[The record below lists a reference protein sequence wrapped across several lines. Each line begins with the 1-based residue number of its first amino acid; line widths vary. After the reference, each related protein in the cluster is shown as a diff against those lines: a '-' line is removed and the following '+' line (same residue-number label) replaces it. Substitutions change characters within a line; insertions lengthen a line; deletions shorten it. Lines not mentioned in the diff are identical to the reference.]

1 MGTLSSAEDRSS
13 TIIAF
18 SPGSSNSA
26 PEESPVESPRSEKE
40 EKPATPSALSK
51 PAVDPDEDST
61 SPLKTKPLP
70 KASAVAFQARIKVT
84 GARAGSTSAERE
96 LFTESTTTVLVF
108 ENGGV
113 IRLAAAVTPGQ
124 LLFLTNEESK
134 REIVAQVV
142 RKRAFRPT
150 ECYVELEFTAPAS
163 GFWGTEF
170 SAVAALLPK
179 DEKEAAAAEMVASAE
194 TTADEPEGATPH
206 PMAEEV
212 ESLKK
217 EVEALRSQ
225 LRGLQAHSE
234 PPPPVVA
241 APRMPV
247 PPVLPMPSAP
257 VPPVIAVS
265 NALASPAVTAPP
277 EAPAQREA
285 PTPPADSVPVASF
298 KAKSLPI
305 EPEPVPSWM
314 APASLP
320 KPALGFRAALP
331 KRKRP
336 SRARGQFTPDFRA
349 GLLRLALPCLALV
362 GLIGIL
368 WFKHWLP
375 GMHASKKTMVSAS
388 AGGVTTAASAPKTPP
403 PTPGP
408 AAAQTQ
414 TARPVTGNHAPDS
427 SIGDL
432 DPVSPKSLPGEPVA
446 ESKQSPGSS
455 ESLADLK
462 QPAAR
467 ERATFSGSSFP
478 HSSAKPSPAKVIDAL
493 PTFEQDPNLVPPKLV
508 KFTRAVVSLNEVH
521 DFETGDVVV
530 NAVVDA
536 QGDVQAMNVVSG
548 PPSLRKP
555 AMKAL
560 KNYKYQP
567 ATLNGKPVPA
577 RVTVKIQ
584 FHFEP

>member
-1 MGTLSSAEDRSS
+1 MTTTAS
-13 TIIAF
+13 

-26 PEESPVESPRSEKE
+26 PEEFPVESVRSEKE
-40 EKPATPSALSK
+40 EKPATLSALPE
-51 PAVDPDEDST
+51 PAAEPDEDST
-61 SPLKTKPLP
+61 SPPKTKPLP
-70 KASAVAFQARIKVT
+70 KGNAVAYQARIKVT
-84 GARAGSTSAERE
+84 GARAGSTSTERE

-113 IRLAAAVTPGQ
+113 ISLAAAVTPGQ

-134 REIVAQVV
+134 REIVAQVI

-150 ECYVELEFTAPAS
+150 ECYVELEFTAPAP

-170 SAVAALLPK
+170 SAVTALLPK
-179 DEKEAAAAEMVASAE
+179 NEKEAAAAEMVASAE
-194 TTADEPEGATPH
+194 TTADEPEGPTPH

-212 ESLKK
+212 ELLKK

-225 LRGLQAHSE
+225 LRDLQTHSE
-234 PPPPVVA
+234 PPPPVVVA
-241 APRMPV
+241 APRVPA
-247 PPVLPMPSAP
+247 PPVIPIPSAP
-257 VPPVIAVS
+257 APPVVAGP
-265 NALASPAVTAPP
+265 NALAPATTTPP
-277 EAPAQREA
+277 EVPALREAPA
-285 PTPPADSVPVASF
+285 PPAESAAASTF

-314 APASLP
+314 APVSPP
-320 KPALGFRAALP
+320 KLAPGFHAALP

-336 SRARGQFTPDFRA
+336 SRARGQFTPAFREA
-349 GLLRLALPCLALV
+349 VLRLAIPCIALV
-362 GLIGIL
+362 VLIGVL

-375 GMHASKKTMVSAS
+375 GMHASKKTMAS
-388 AGGVTTAASAPKTPP
+388 TLAGGAATAASGPKTPP
-403 PTPGP
+403 PTPAP
-408 AAAQTQ
+408 VVAQTQ
-414 TARPVTGNHAPDS
+414 TARPMSGNQAPDS

-432 DPVSPKSLPGEPVA
+432 DPVSPKSLPDEAVA
-446 ESKQSPGSS
+446 ESTHSPVSS

-467 ERATFSGSSFP
+467 ERATVSGSSFP
-478 HSSAKPSPAKVIDAL
+478 HSFAKPSPAKAIDPL

-508 KFTRAVVSLNEVH
+508 KFARAVVSLNEVH
-521 DFETGDVVV
+521 DFETGDVVI

-536 QGDVQAMNVVSG
+536 QGDVQAMSVVSG
-548 PPSLRKP
+548 PPSLRKA

-577 RVTVKIQ
+577 RITVKIP

>member
-1 MGTLSSAEDRSS
+1 M
-13 TIIAF
+13 
-18 SPGSSNSA
+18 
-26 PEESPVESPRSEKE
+26 ESVQSEKE
-40 EKPATPSALSK
+40 EKPATLSAPSE
-51 PAVDPDEDST
+51 PAVEPDEDST
-61 SPLKTKPLP
+61 SPPKTKPLP
-70 KASAVAFQARIKVT
+70 KGNAVAYQARIKVT
-84 GARAGSTSAERE
+84 GARAGSTSTERE

-113 IRLAAAVTPGQ
+113 ISLAAAVTPGQ

-134 REIVAQVV
+134 REIVAQVI

-150 ECYVELEFTAPAS
+150 ECYVELEFTAPAP

-170 SAVAALLPK
+170 SAVTALLPK
-179 DEKEAAAAEMVASAE
+179 NEKEAAAAEMVASAE

-212 ESLKK
+212 ELLKK

-225 LRGLQAHSE
+225 LRDLRTHSE
-234 PPPPVVA
+234 PPPPVVVA
-241 APRMPV
+241 APRVPA
-247 PPVLPMPSAP
+247 PPVIPIPSAP
-257 VPPVIAVS
+257 APPVVAGP
-265 NALASPAVTAPP
+265 NAPTSPATTAPP
-277 EAPAQREA
+277 EAPALREA
-285 PTPPADSVPVASF
+285 PTPPAELAPASGF

-314 APASLP
+314 APASRQGPP
-320 KPALGFRAALP
+320 KSGPGFHAALP

-336 SRARGQFTPDFRA
+336 SRARGQFTPAFREA
-349 GLLRLALPCLALV
+349 VLRLALPCIALV
-362 GLIGIL
+362 ALIGVL

-375 GMHASKKTMVSAS
+375 GMHASKKTMAS
-388 AGGVTTAASAPKTPP
+388 TLAGGVATAASAPKTPP
-403 PTPGP
+403 PTPTP
-408 AAAQTQ
+408 AVAQTQ
-414 TARPVTGNHAPDS
+414 TARPASGNHAPDS

-432 DPVSPKSLPGEPVA
+432 DPVSPKSLPDDAVA
-446 ESKQSPGSS
+446 ESKHSPVSS
-455 ESLADLK
+455 ESLADLE

-467 ERATFSGSSFP
+467 KKATVPGSSFP
-478 HSSAKPSPAKVIDAL
+478 HSSAKPSPAKAIDPL

-508 KFTRAVVSLNEVH
+508 KFARAVVSLNEVR
-521 DFETGDVVV
+521 DFETGDVVID
-530 NAVVDA
+530 AVVDA
-536 QGDVQAMNVVSG
+536 QGDVQAMSVVSG
-548 PPSLRKP
+548 PPSLRKA

-577 RVTVKIQ
+577 RVTVRIK